1 MKPRFTAT
9 NVEKR
14 ASHSNTKGR
23 KGPSINQGQDSWKER
38 EKAYSNVYGATLLNQ
53 EKQNL
58 KNIGEQFY
66 VMKDAITSAKQTPA
80 SKKRKGSRIKGG
92 KGRSNT
98 VEVMDVFPAKQ

>member
-1 MKPRFTAT
+1 MKTRFTAT

-53 EKQNL
+53 EK
-58 KNIGEQFY
+58 
-66 VMKDAITSAKQTPA
+66 
-80 SKKRKGSRIKGG
+80 
-92 KGRSNT
+92 
-98 VEVMDVFPAKQ
+98 